1 MFNSLTDGGFEVD
14 LEDAGIEFNV
24 TDSRELVVEGSVSS
38 GIEVEERSEG
48 ILGGKGEFDVLEEG
62 DEKLG
67 EKGLGS
73 VSESVMGLGVVALE
87 F

>member
-1 MFNSLTDGGFEVD
+1 MFNSLTDGDFEVD

-24 TDSRELVVEGSVSS
+24 TDSREFVVEGSVSS

-48 ILGGKGEFDVLEEG
+48 ILGDKGESDVLEEDDG
-62 DEKLG
+62 KLG

-73 VSESVMGLGVVALE
+73 VSESVMGLGVVELE

>member
-38 GIEVEERSEG
+38 GIEVVERCDG
-48 ILGGKGEFDVLEEG
+48 
-62 DEKLG
+62 KLG
-67 EKGLGS
+67 ETGLGS
-73 VSESVMGLGVVALE
+73 VSESVMDLGVVELE